1 VSGYPQWEFPACWLQ
16 GAVQQNLYGKSFPKA
31 RSCKPSWG
39 SFRTYADA
47 ALSSG
52 SPHRPATAPAFRKQ
66 CEVLAVKD
74 KEQGH
79 APDQLEE
86 MMGNLRLL
94 VADDHDVVRKGV
106 RTLLEEQPGWEV
118 AAEAADGREAVE
130 KAKLVQPDVTILDL
144 SMPELNGLEAA
155 REILKTVPT
164 KVLIL
169 TMYDSDPLIRQTLE
183 AGARGYLLKSDAG
196 RDLVSAVD
204 ALRRNKTFFTPKV
217 AQMVL
222 EGYLGRTTKEN
233 EDDSNRKNGL
243 RLTARQKQILQ
254 LLAEGKSSK
263 EVAVALN
270 ISVKTAE
277 THRANIMRRLD
288 CHSVTE
294 LVRYAI
300 RNHIIEA

>member
-1 VSGYPQWEFPACWLQ
+1 MA
-16 GAVQQNLYGKSFPKA
+16 
-31 RSCKPSWG
+31 
-39 SFRTYADA
+39 
-47 ALSSG
+47 
-52 SPHRPATAPAFRKQ
+52 
-66 CEVLAVKD
+66 
-74 KEQGH
+74 
-79 APDQLEE
+79 
-86 MMGNLRLL
+86 NLRLL

-118 AAEAADGREAVE
+118 AAEASDGREAVE
-130 KAKLVQPDVTILDL
+130 KAKQVQPDVTILDL

-155 REILKTVPT
+155 REILKSVPT

-222 EGYLGRTTKEN
+222 EGYLGRPSKEGE
-233 EDDSNRKNGL
+233 EDGARKNGL

>member
-1 VSGYPQWEFPACWLQ
+1 
-16 GAVQQNLYGKSFPKA
+16 
-31 RSCKPSWG
+31 
-39 SFRTYADA
+39 
-47 ALSSG
+47 
-52 SPHRPATAPAFRKQ
+52 
-66 CEVLAVKD
+66 
-74 KEQGH
+74 
-79 APDQLEE
+79 
-86 MMGNLRLL
+86 MMGILRLL

-118 AAEAADGREAVE
+118 TAEACDGREAVE
-130 KAKLVQPDVTILDL
+130 KAKLFQPDVTILDL

-155 REILKTVPT
+155 REILKTVST

-222 EGYLGRTTKEN
+222 EGYLGRPTKEN
-233 EDDSNRKNGL
+233 EDDNGRKNGL

>member
-1 VSGYPQWEFPACWLQ
+1 
-16 GAVQQNLYGKSFPKA
+16 
-31 RSCKPSWG
+31 
-39 SFRTYADA
+39 
-47 ALSSG
+47 
-52 SPHRPATAPAFRKQ
+52 
-66 CEVLAVKD
+66 
-74 KEQGH
+74 
-79 APDQLEE
+79 
-86 MMGNLRLL
+86 MGILRLL

-118 AAEAADGREAVE
+118 VAEASDGREAVE
-130 KAKLVQPDVTILDL
+130 KAKLVQPDITILDL

-222 EGYLGRTTKEN
+222 EGYLGRPTKEN
-233 EDDSNRKNGL
+233 EDDNGRKNGL

>member
-1 VSGYPQWEFPACWLQ
+1 MA
-16 GAVQQNLYGKSFPKA
+16 
-31 RSCKPSWG
+31 
-39 SFRTYADA
+39 
-47 ALSSG
+47 
-52 SPHRPATAPAFRKQ
+52 
-66 CEVLAVKD
+66 
-74 KEQGH
+74 
-79 APDQLEE
+79 
-86 MMGNLRLL
+86 NLRLL

-130 KAKLVQPDVTILDL
+130 KAKQVQPDVTILDL

-155 REILKTVPT
+155 REILKSVQT

-222 EGYLGRTTKEN
+222 EGYLGRPAKEGGE
-233 EDDSNRKNGL
+233 EDTNRSKNGL